1 MRHRARGLFAGLLA
15 AISAACGGD
24 GGGGAATTPVQAF
37 TGGPISPLGSV
48 MPLDL
53 ATGYFDGD
61 ARRDLV
67 LPGGIAFTLNGM
79 QLGAGVFLSDS
90 DGSLSAKAPVTMG
103 LPDMS
108 GEIYRA
114 LSGHFRVW
122 AHEDVLVV
130 SSREYGVLL
139 GNGDG
144 TFDPEWSVG
153 RVFQNPIV
161 ALDAE
166 IYHTNSNFLDDFVV
180 GTTQGSVATYGCM
193 GAGVFQL
200 LDLFVVAPGTAIIDV
215 VAAYLD
221 GDEIEDVVALDSAS
235 GIHVLFG
242 DGGGSFTVGPSLVG
256 GLPGEA
262 RGILLGRFDNAPG
275 LDLAVMRVSSATP
288 TPHASVLVVTG
299 DGTGG
304 FGVLTGEVDL
314 RQGEFGYDGGGAQ
327 GEVVLLSELNSLVVA
342 AGPSA
347 PGSDRFLFLVRTD
360 GAGVPSAERIPHPG
374 SVATIRASD
383 MDGDWLTDLAVVYE
397 GETLLDFT
405 IQVLYATLPR

>member
-1 MRHRARGLFAGLLA
+1 
-15 AISAACGGD
+15 
-24 GGGGAATTPVQAF
+24 
-37 TGGPISPLGSV
+37 
-48 MPLDL
+48 
-53 ATGYFDGD
+53 
-61 ARRDLV
+61 
-67 LPGGIAFTLNGM
+67 
-79 QLGAGVFLSDS
+79 
-90 DGSLSAKAPVTMG
+90 MG

-114 LSGHFRVW
+114 LSGHFRVG

-153 RVFQNPIV
+153 RVFQSPIV

-166 IYHTNSNFLDDFVV
+166 IYHTNCNFLDDFVV
-180 GTTQGSVATYGCM
+180 GTTDGSVATYGCM
-193 GAGVFQL
+193 GAGAFQL
-200 LDLFVVAPGTAIIDV
+200 LDIFAVAPGAAILDV
-215 VAAYLD
+215 VTAYLD
-221 GDEIEDVVALDSAS
+221 GDDIEDVVALDSAS

-242 DGGGSFTVGPSLVG
+242 DGGGSFTTGPSLVG

-275 LDLAVMRVSSATP
+275 VDLAVMRVSSATP
-288 TPHASVLVVTG
+288 TPHASVMVVTG

-304 FGVLTGEVDL
+304 FGFLTGEVDL
-314 RQGEFGYDGGGAQ
+314 QQGEFGFDGGGVQ
-327 GEVVLLSELNSLVVA
+327 GEVVLLGELNSLVVA

-347 PGSDRFLFLVRTD
+347 PGSGQYLYLVRTD
-360 GAGVPSAERIPHPG
+360 GAGVPTAERIPHPG
-374 SVATIRASD
+374 SIGMFRAAD

-397 GETLLDFT
+397 GDTLLDFT
-405 IQVLYATLPR
+405 IQVLYATHP